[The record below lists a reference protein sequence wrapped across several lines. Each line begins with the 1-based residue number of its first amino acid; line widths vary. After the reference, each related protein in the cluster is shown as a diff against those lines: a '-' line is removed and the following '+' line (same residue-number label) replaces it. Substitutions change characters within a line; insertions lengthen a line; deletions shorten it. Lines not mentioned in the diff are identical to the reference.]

1 MIRILYNLVNAVLSF
16 FECSNIFEKLVSFF
30 ATVIQMKI
38 KAAILKE
45 MGLKRPYS
53 QSSPLSIEE
62 VELDAPQDDE
72 VLVKIHAAGLCHSDL
87 SVIDGNRPRP
97 LPMVLGHEASGEV
110 VECGSKVNGLHKGD
124 SVVFY
129 FLPSC
134 GGCIPCKTGRPALC
148 EPGAQ
153 TNSKGFLLSGAS
165 RLKSLS
171 GQALFHHMG
180 VSAFAEYAVV
190 SAKSVVK
197 VPNDLPYS
205 ISALFGCAV
214 ITGVGAIINT
224 AKLRMGQSVLITGL
238 GGVGFAALLGAIA
251 GGASN
256 IIAADV
262 NPEKRRLALSLGANA
277 AIDPSNEN
285 AVEELMDITHG
296 GVEISAE
303 FAGVIQALEF
313 AYNCTRRGGATVTAA
328 LPHPSRKIE
337 ISPTKLVGEE
347 RSLLGSYLGSCIPS
361 RDIPAY
367 IQLYQNGRLPV
378 DKLLTHTL
386 QLEQINDGFERLAN
400 GEAIRQVIV
409 L

>member
-1 MIRILYNLVNAVLSF
+1 MYFFPPDEIIFLPDRHLYSYNSY
-16 FECSNIFEKLVSFF
+16 C
-30 ATVIQMKI
+30 MKI
-38 KAAILKE
+38 KAAILNE
-45 MGLKRPYS
+45 MGLERPYW
-53 QSSPLSIEE
+53 QSKPLSVEE
-62 VELDAPQDDE
+62 IELDPPGKGE
-72 VLVKIHAAGLCHSDL
+72 VLVKIRAVGLCHSDL

-110 VECGSKVNGLHKGD
+110 VECGGMVNDLQKGD
-124 SVVFY
+124 HVVFY

-134 GGCIPCKTGRPALC
+134 GSCIPCKTGRPALC

-153 TNSKGFLLSGAS
+153 ANAEGLLLSGES
-165 RLKSLS
+165 RLRSRKGHLLS
-171 GQALFHHMG
+171 HHMG

-190 SAKSVVK
+190 SAKSIVK
-197 VPNDLPYS
+197 VPGDLPYQ

-224 AKLRMGQSVLITGL
+224 AKLRTGQSVLITGL

-262 NPEKRRLALSLGANA
+262 NAQKRDMALSLGANA
-277 AIDPSNEN
+277 VINPSNEN
-285 AVEELMDITHG
+285 AVEELKDMTHG
-296 GVEISAE
+296 GVDISGE
-303 FAGVIQALEF
+303 FAGVIPALEF
-313 AYNCTRRGGATVTAA
+313 AYNCTRRGGITVTAA
-328 LPHPSRKIE
+328 LPHPSREIR
-337 ISPTKLVGEE
+337 ISPARLVGEE
-347 RSLLGSYLGSCIPS
+347 RSLLGSYLGSSIPS

-367 IQLYQNGRLPV
+367 IRLYQNGRLPV

-386 QLEQINDGFERLAN
+386 KLEQINEGFERLAN
-400 GEAIRQVIV
+400 GEAIRQVVV